1 MKNSDIRKQSKPL
14 KTGETIKEGDLF
26 WSMSDHDTIQWL
38 EVCEEYVG
46 KEYDAAL
53 YAPMR
58 RPITQ
63 SMEFICSSENQQS
76 TCQNTL
82 STPPTTEIRLQR

>member
-1 MKNSDIRKQSKPL
+1 MSRPL
-14 KTGETIKEGDLF
+14 SSGEKIEEGDLF

-38 EVCEEYVG
+38 EVCEDYVG
-46 KEYDAAL
+46 KEFDAAL

-63 SMEFICSSENQQS
+63 SMEFICSSENQTG
-76 TCQNTL
+76 TCPNT
-82 STPPTTEIRLQR
+82 

>member
-1 MKNSDIRKQSKPL
+1 MENSKISKQTKPV
-14 KTGETIKEGDLF
+14 KSGDTIQEGDLF

-53 YAPMR
+53 YVPMR
-58 RPITQ
+58 RVVTN
-63 SMEFICSSENQQS
+63 SEEFICSNKK
-76 TCQNTL
+76 
-82 STPPTTEIRLQR
+82 QRDTYLVI